1 MLQYL
6 NLMKYLLNLLNYLI
20 EQMNSIYKVPV
31 LFKINKGLHIEG
43 VFIIF
48 VIFL

>member
-6 NLMKYLLNLLNYLI
+6 NLMKYLLNLLNYTI

-31 LFKINKGLHIEG
+31 
-43 VFIIF
+43 
-48 VIFL
+48 